1 MDPGDLARFRIR
13 GTSPGS
19 PEQLQTSPKTQFGC
33 NGHTTPR
40 TNHTTPHPPA
50 TSLDPPGNF
59 LVNTPTTQTMP
70 PASTTTALLALA
82 LFAQSPL
89 ATSSL
94 LRAREGPLDQYFQHD
109 NAGMSIFDY
118 AAVGTTPDEVPGTV
132 KIDTT
137 SEESS
142 DPEAKT
148 TLQHNLEKVLARQE
162 TVQEYFTGRK
172 VFNDC
177 KTFPYCNHIP
187 APPALLPPPN
197 DLQAP
202 NPNIWYPWQPR
213 MKSQADAANANQDAR
228 GIKTT
233 QFHPWYHHRD
243 IGQKWEYDPNWETP
257 YERPGVVPRL
267 YNRQFQLHM
276 YPNAMGAMVD
286 NDMSGPEMRTPPSGA
301 YTSESESG
309 APIQFGPSE
318 ADGGAPEEPPKETRG
333 VPANAGQRGAV
344 PEHTTGYQPPN
355 LANQAWDGVEQEND
369 ASGPAKDDKSD
380 LMPSA
385 PKMPGGFRL

>member
-1 MDPGDLARFRIR
+1 MRP
-13 GTSPGS
+13 
-19 PEQLQTSPKTQFGC
+19 
-33 NGHTTPR
+33 
-40 TNHTTPHPPA
+40 
-50 TSLDPPGNF
+50 
-59 LVNTPTTQTMP
+59 TPTKT
-70 PASTTTALLALA
+70 
-82 LFAQSPL
+82 
-89 ATSSL
+89 
-94 LRAREGPLDQYFQHD
+94 
-109 NAGMSIFDY
+109 
-118 AAVGTTPDEVPGTV
+118 
-132 KIDTT
+132 
-137 SEESS
+137 
-142 DPEAKT
+142 PEALK
-148 TLQHNLEKVLARQE
+148 
-162 TVQEYFTGRK
+162 
-172 VFNDC
+172 
-177 KTFPYCNHIP
+177 
-187 APPALLPPPN
+187 
-197 DLQAP
+197 
-202 NPNIWYPWQPR
+202 
-213 MKSQADAANANQDAR
+213 
-228 GIKTT
+228 